1 MVRRFLLLAVFLTT
15 AARAAEPMVEI
26 GPALAQTRAF
36 AGTTG
41 ESLWPGYGS
50 APFGFLLLEPDREI
64 LLCRPGA
71 PSGFE
76 PDGDDPA
83 TGCPRL
89 RRARTGLPAGLLAAM
104 PMFGPPAVIVM
115 GTPTTTGR
123 SRASWLR
130 TILHEHFHQW
140 QWSLP
145 DYYGRVEALDLAGGD
160 KTGMWMLNFPFPYES
175 APVGAAYAAAS
186 NALADAL
193 EQRGRPGF
201 AAAFDSYLAARR
213 RFAASVSTREWRY
226 LDFQLWQEGAAR
238 WSEIQLGKAYP
249 DQAVR
254 DSAVALEKAT
264 LASLRKP
271 DLKAQGRELAYPFG
285 AGEAMLMSA
294 CGPQWRDAYPK
305 VLGMTALLETA
316 RRSCPARRHS

>member
-1 MVRRFLLLAVFLTT
+1 MMSLA
-15 AARAAEPMVEI
+15 AAAPAPEPGVEI
-26 GPALAQTRAF
+26 GPALAQARAF
-36 AGTTG
+36 AAGTG
-41 ESLWPGYGS
+41 EALWPGYGA

-64 LLCRPGA
+64 LLCRPDP

-76 PDGDDPA
+76 PDGTDPA

-89 RRARTGLPAGLLAAM
+89 RRGRTELPAGLLAAL

-115 GTPTTTGR
+115 GTPATTGR
-123 SRASWLR
+123 ARAAWLR

-145 DYYGRVEALDLAGGD
+145 DNQKRVAALDLAGAD
-160 KTGMWMLNFPFPYES
+160 RSGMWMLNFPFPYES
-175 APVGAAYAAAS
+175 APAGAAYAAAS

-193 EQRGRPGF
+193 EKRGRPGF

-213 RFAASVSTREWRY
+213 RFAASVSAREWRY
-226 LDFQLWQEGAAR
+226 LDFELWQEGVAR

-249 DQAVR
+249 DLAVR
-254 DSAVALEKAT
+254 DAAAALEKAT

-271 DLKAQGRELAYPFG
+271 DLKAQRRELAYPFG

-294 CGPQWRDAYPK
+294 CGPQWRRAYPK
-305 VLGMTALLETA
+305 VLGMTALLTLA
-316 RRSCPARRHS
+316 RRSCPAGRNS